1 MLPIIRSGINAS
13 MQEIS
18 VLTNNI
24 ANAGSIGFKRS
35 QTEFSDIYM
44 PTNERAG
51 AEPLGLGTRLLD
63 PRRQHGQGAFRETG
77 GALDVAVNGAGM
89 FIVQNPERGS
99 LQKYTRDG
107 AITLNVDGNLV
118 TSDGSLYL
126 DENQNPIRIPFSTLK
141 DDGTRAQL
149 SEVEIRPDGTIKA
162 SYGTE
167 LSAEIAKLGLAQ
179 FSDVTKLKSEGRN
192 LFTATD
198 ASGEPRIGTALIN
211 GAGEL
216 QAGALEMSNVD
227 MTTEMNFLVRAQ
239 QSFNGASRLMQ
250 TESDMVKRLIG

>member
-1 MLPIIRSGINAS
+1 

-24 ANAGSIGFKRS
+24 ANAGSVGFKRS

-44 PTNERAG
+44 PSTERSG
-51 AEPLGLGTRLLD
+51 GKNLGLGTRLLD
-63 PRRQHGQGAFRETG
+63 PRRQHGQGAFKETG
-77 GALDVAVNGAGM
+77 GALDVAVNGPGM
-89 FIVQNPERGS
+89 FVVQHPERGS

-118 TSDGSLYL
+118 TSDGSQYL
-126 DENQNPIRIPFSTLK
+126 DDRRNPIQIPFTTLK

-149 SEVEIRPDGTIKA
+149 SEVEVLPDGTIKA
-162 SYGTE
+162 SYGNE
-167 LSAEIAKLGLAQ
+167 LSTDIAKLGLAQ

-192 LFTATD
+192 LFTETD
-198 ASGEPRIGTALIN
+198 ASGKARVGLALVN
-211 GAGEL
+211 GAGSF